1 MFNWKNSIIYRIITG
16 KSPIEPDINKNIG
29 YNALKSIETVP
40 DGVDPEMTVVQS
52 ENRTIKL
59 KKGELVVIMQIKS
72 FLTIFLILSFTILL
86 IALALATSA
95 FITEHSSEIYA
106 AVVYAIHTQFPKG
119 RDMLLEVELFS
130 MIAGVFIILAV
141 LLVTSS
147 TQQEN
152 IS

>member
-1 MFNWKNSIIYRIITG
+1 
-16 KSPIEPDINKNIG
+16 
-29 YNALKSIETVP
+29 
-40 DGVDPEMTVVQS
+40 MTVVQS

-86 IALALATSA
+86 TALALATSA
-95 FITEHSSEIYA
+95 FITDHSSEIYG
-106 AVVYAIHTQFPKG
+106 AVAYAIQTQFPKG
-119 RDMLLEVELFS
+119 RDTLLEVELLS
-130 MIAGVFIILAV
+130 MIAGACIILAV